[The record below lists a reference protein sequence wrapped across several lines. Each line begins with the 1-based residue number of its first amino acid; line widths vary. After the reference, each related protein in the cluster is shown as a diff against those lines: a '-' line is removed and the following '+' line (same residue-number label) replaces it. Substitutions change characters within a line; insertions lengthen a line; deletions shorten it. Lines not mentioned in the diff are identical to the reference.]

1 MTPPLAGIFHMKLR
15 KFLAMDGLGA
25 LIWAGAYVGVGYAFS
40 NQIEVIARHAAHL
53 GIGLVI
59 LVVAAFG
66 GWIGWKFIRRRRF
79 IRQLRVDRITA
90 RELKDKMDSG
100 EEVVIVDLRGP
111 LDFEEDPDM
120 IPGAVHLEIHDI
132 EHVTEQLAQ
141 APEVVLYC
149 TCPNEATSA
158 QVARQLKTKGV
169 RKIRPLAGGLDGWR
183 ELGFPV
189 SIFDPDAE

>member
-1 MTPPLAGIFHMKLR
+1 M
-15 KFLAMDGLGA
+15 
-25 LIWAGAYVGVGYAFS
+25 
-40 NQIEVIARHAAHL
+40 
-53 GIGLVI
+53 I

-120 IPGAVHLEIHDI
+120 IPGA
-132 EHVTEQLAQ
+132 
-141 APEVVLYC
+141 
-149 TCPNEATSA
+149 
-158 QVARQLKTKGV
+158 
-169 RKIRPLAGGLDGWR
+169 
-183 ELGFPV
+183 
-189 SIFDPDAE
+189 SIWKFTTLNM